1 MKSDADNVS
10 VSLGNY
16 YASHRA
22 SAILSHNKDR
32 EIGIVIAEYKDRL
45 IVIDGEIK
53 KEHVYFIPKI
63 RVDHY
68 GDKRVYFNIPEKLLK
83 EFEI

>member
-1 MKSDADNVS
+1 MKSDANNVS

-32 EIGIVIAEYKDRL
+32 EIGKVIAEYKDRL

-68 GDKRVYFNIPEKLLK
+68 SDKRVYFNIPENSLK
-83 EFEI
+83 EFEM